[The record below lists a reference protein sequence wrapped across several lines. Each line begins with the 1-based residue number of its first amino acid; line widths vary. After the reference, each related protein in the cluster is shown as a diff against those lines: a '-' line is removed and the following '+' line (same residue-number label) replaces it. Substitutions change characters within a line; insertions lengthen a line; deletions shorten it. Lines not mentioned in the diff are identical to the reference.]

1 MASLRYWLIVSN
13 NESSSKIG
21 AQLKKKKRKN
31 ITRLAVT
38 RAVSTMGGMVIIN
51 MARSRSGFVK
61 ISRAFTRHKT
71 MLFPSSLISSRCR
84 GTSRFIRPSP
94 GNPFFPSARGPSYD
108 HLRDICRV
116 SRRAF
121 HPGMSQR
128 AVHESRAMQWPRQV
142 RRDEC
147 ETRSNRVSTD
157 NQTQHDNFHR
167 CRSRSIR
174 WSERDRRTR
183 PFKRKT
189 KTLRG
194 EEVNEGRA
202 MRKKRKEK
210 GMETEER
217 HILCGH
223 SRFSTLSGNASSLD
237 PRPRG
242 QRKELVNVNLLM
254 ASAPGP
260 FWEFRF
266 LFFFLDE

>member
-1 MASLRYWLIVSN
+1 
-13 NESSSKIG
+13 
-21 AQLKKKKRKN
+21 
-31 ITRLAVT
+31 
-38 RAVSTMGGMVIIN
+38 
-51 MARSRSGFVK
+51 
-61 ISRAFTRHKT
+61 

-94 GNPFFPSARGPSYD
+94 SNPFFPSARGPSCD

-128 AVHESRAMQWPRQV
+128 ALHESRAMQWPRQV

-174 WSERDRRTR
+174 GNRWSERDRRTR

-189 KTLRG
+189 KTPRG
-194 EEVNEGRA
+194 RRRRSEWESRDAERRERERERDGDGGKTHSLWTLAVLHSFG
-202 MRKKRKEK
+202 KRIIPWPSTAGAEK
-210 GMETEER
+210 GAPECKPFNGLCAGTLLRIPLAFFSFFFFFRWIIATETVYPRVCRGYSVEDQRWGYRWREDEPYRFRIWMENLFYVKR
-217 HILCGH
+217 
-223 SRFSTLSGNASSLD
+223 R
-237 PRPRG
+237 
-242 QRKELVNVNLLM
+242 NV
-254 ASAPGP
+254 
-260 FWEFRF
+260 F
-266 LFFFLDE
+266 LFSFYSW

>member
-1 MASLRYWLIVSN
+1 
-13 NESSSKIG
+13 
-21 AQLKKKKRKN
+21 
-31 ITRLAVT
+31 
-38 RAVSTMGGMVIIN
+38 MGGMVIIN

-167 CRSRSIR
+167 CDPYADRSETDARGRSRGRRRRYGGRR
-174 WSERDRRTR
+174 WM
-183 PFKRKT
+183 
-189 KTLRG
+189 
-194 EEVNEGRA
+194 NEGRA
-202 MRKKRKEK
+202 MRRGKKGKRKGWRK
-210 GMETEER
+210 DTFSVDTRGSPLFRETHHPLTLDRGGRER
-217 HILCGH
+217 
-223 SRFSTLSGNASSLD
+223 SSW
-237 PRPRG
+237 
-242 QRKELVNVNLLM
+242 M
-254 ASAPGP
+254 
-260 FWEFRF
+260 
-266 LFFFLDE
+266 

>member
-1 MASLRYWLIVSN
+1 
-13 NESSSKIG
+13 
-21 AQLKKKKRKN
+21 
-31 ITRLAVT
+31 
-38 RAVSTMGGMVIIN
+38 
-51 MARSRSGFVK
+51 
-61 ISRAFTRHKT
+61 
-71 MLFPSSLISSRCR
+71 MLFPSSLISSRRR

-94 GNPFFPSARGPSYD
+94 GNPFFPSARGPSCD

-128 AVHESRAMQWPRQV
+128 ALHESRAMQWPRQV

-174 WSERDRRTR
+174 GNRWSERDRRTR

-194 EEVNEGRA
+194 EGEVNEGRA
-202 MRKKRKEK
+202 MRREEKGKEK

-217 HILCGH
+217 YILCGH

-260 FWEFRF
+260 FWEFRLLFFLFSFFFMMNNRDRNRLYAHPRVCRGYSVEDQRWGYLWKGNEPYRFRVRMENLFYIKRRNIF
-266 LFFFLDE
+266 LFFFFL

>member
-1 MASLRYWLIVSN
+1 
-13 NESSSKIG
+13 
-21 AQLKKKKRKN
+21 
-31 ITRLAVT
+31 
-38 RAVSTMGGMVIIN
+38 
-51 MARSRSGFVK
+51 
-61 ISRAFTRHKT
+61 
-71 MLFPSSLISSRCR
+71 MLFPSSLISSRRR

-94 GNPFFPSARGPSYD
+94 GNPFFPSARGPSCD

-128 AVHESRAMQWPRQV
+128 ALHESRAMQWPRQV
-142 RRDEC
+142 RRDEY

-174 WSERDRRTR
+174 GNRWSERDRRTR

-194 EEVNEGRA
+194 EGEVNEGRA
-202 MRKKRKEK
+202 MRREEKGKEK

-260 FWEFRF
+260 F
-266 LFFFLDE
+266 

>member
-1 MASLRYWLIVSN
+1 
-13 NESSSKIG
+13 
-21 AQLKKKKRKN
+21 
-31 ITRLAVT
+31 
-38 RAVSTMGGMVIIN
+38 
-51 MARSRSGFVK
+51 
-61 ISRAFTRHKT
+61 

-94 GNPFFPSARGPSYD
+94 SNPFFPSARGPSCD

-128 AVHESRAMQWPRQV
+128 ALHESRAMQWPRQV

-174 WSERDRRTR
+174 GNRWSERDRRTR

-189 KTLRG
+189 KTPRG
-194 EEVNEGRA
+194 RRRRSEWESRDA
-202 MRKKRKEK
+202 KRRERERERDGDGGKTHSLWTLAVLHSFGKRIIPWPSTAGAEK
-210 GMETEER
+210 GAPEYKPFNG
-217 HILCGH
+217 LCAGTLL
-223 SRFSTLSGNASSLD
+223 RIPLAFFS
-237 PRPRG
+237 
-242 QRKELVNVNLLM
+242 
-254 ASAPGP
+254 
-260 FWEFRF
+260 F
-266 LFFFLDE
+266 FFFLDE